1 MIKEMTTESE
11 IRATFPVMKQL
22 RTHLTEDKYV
32 EMVQR
37 QRELHNYHVVAVI
50 EEEQIQA
57 VAGYR
62 ISECLSFGHFL
73 YVDDL
78 ITDERARS
86 KNHGKE
92 LMAWLV
98 DEAKKHG
105 CGQLHLDSGVQ
116 RHAAHR
122 FYLRERMDITA
133 YHFALVW

>member
-11 IRATFPVMKQL
+11 IKATFPVMKQL

-86 KNHGKE
+86 KNHGKQ

-122 FYLRERMDITA
+122 FYLRERMDITC
-133 YHFALVW
+133 YHFALAW

>member
-86 KNHGKE
+86 KNHGKQ

-122 FYLRERMDITA
+122 FYLRERMDITC
-133 YHFALVW
+133 YHFALAW

>member
-11 IRATFPVMKQL
+11 IKATFPVMKQL

-50 EEEQIQA
+50 EDEQIQA

-86 KNHGKE
+86 KNHGKQ

-122 FYLRERMDITA
+122 FYLRERMDITC

>member
-1 MIKEMTTESE
+1 MIKKMTTESE

-22 RTHLTEDKYV
+22 RTHLSEDKYL

-50 EEEQIQA
+50 EDGQIQA

-122 FYLRERMDITA
+122 FYLRERMDITC
-133 YHFALVW
+133 YHFALAW